1 MLGYPVLTVVGE
13 IDSDVPNYIGFFAH
27 ELVLTSGHLVLS
39 GVKWLGCLWLEPV
52 SLKTGRALWS
62 QLELVSLEAGSV
74 ISG

>member
-39 GVKWLGCLWLEPV
+39 GVKWLGCL
-52 SLKTGRALWS
+52 
-62 QLELVSLEAGSV
+62 
-74 ISG
+74 